1 MCNLV
6 NKEEQSRDDDTNNK
20 EETLQ
25 TNKLSCGSVHS
36 VHESLADVLISFHML
51 HVILHVVG
59 LVVLCA
65 VIPIHLFS
73 MHQLINFSSVRG
85 FLEDAHS
92 AFIVRK

>member
-1 MCNLV
+1 MQSC
-6 NKEEQSRDDDTNNK
+6 EQGKNSQGDDDTNNK

-36 VHESLADVLISFHML
+36 IRESLADVLMSFHML

-65 VIPIHLFS
+65 VIPIHFLS
-73 MHQLINFSSVRG
+73 MHQLIHFSPVRE
-85 FLEDAHS
+85 FLVDAHT

>member
-1 MCNLV
+1 MCDCL
-6 NKEEQSRDDDTNNK
+6 NKEKQSRDDDTNNK
-20 EETLQ
+20 EETPQ

-36 VHESLADVLISFHML
+36 VHESLANVLMSFHML

-65 VIPIHLFS
+65 VIPIHLLS
-73 MHQLINFSSVRG
+73 MHQLIHFSPVRE
-85 FLEDAHS
+85 FLAKAHT